1 MNCELANKAYM
12 EDKTILKETTKPEVL
27 SYYEVKQEL
36 RKTLLVDFDN
46 ALVDLFGLQN
56 RFFDKTDDQE
66 NQKTVFVTESEV
78 EEEKTLIE
86 LYKYKHEGHWN
97 YSLMVKGV
105 EESTRRRLELK
116 FERSVMRLRS
126 SGQEKD
132 EIFDSLWFLNEGSIA
147 MDNEDIKAIPEKFLN
162 STKNSP
168 KIYFSST
175 LGPDGNR
182 FGSLQLS
189 IAGTL
194 GSSWGFDIHRG
205 SNNILSKIGRER
217 AWEIKL
223 PNYLRTF
230 GAKGEETNLSR
241 SVFRPVS

>member
-1 MNCELANKAYM
+1 
-12 EDKTILKETTKPEVL
+12 
-27 SYYEVKQEL
+27 
-36 RKTLLVDFDN
+36 
-46 ALVDLFGLQN
+46 
-56 RFFDKTDDQE
+56 
-66 NQKTVFVTESEV
+66 
-78 EEEKTLIE
+78 
-86 LYKYKHEGHWN
+86 
-97 YSLMVKGV
+97 
-105 EESTRRRLELK
+105 
-116 FERSVMRLRS
+116 
-126 SGQEKD
+126 
-132 EIFDSLWFLNEGSIA
+132 